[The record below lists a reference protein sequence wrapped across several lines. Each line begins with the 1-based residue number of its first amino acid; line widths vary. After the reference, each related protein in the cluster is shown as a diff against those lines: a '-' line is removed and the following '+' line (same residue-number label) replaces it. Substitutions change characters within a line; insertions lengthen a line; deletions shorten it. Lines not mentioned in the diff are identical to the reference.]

1 MAQAL
6 FRTAYTVFIKETQD
20 YGTVLVSPEVK
31 LAASRRYGVLMMIG
45 HPMSEAIRSIGT
57 DVRPGDVFIKTILSR
72 QEEWPPFKR
81 YYLWSPVFHENTLIC
96 YVWTFIHMS
105 DVGGRVAGSIAPSN
119 TDITQEGIRVPPRR
133 LYREG
138 ILDEDF
144 ETFSI
149 NTRTGEENWG
159 I

>member
-1 MAQAL
+1 MATHL
-6 FRTAYTVFIKETQD
+6 NDI
-20 YGTVLVSPEVK
+20 
-31 LAASRRYGVLMMIG
+31 
-45 HPMSEAIRSIGT
+45 
-57 DVRPGDVFIKTILSR
+57 
-72 QEEWPPFKR
+72 
-81 YYLWSPVFHENTLIC
+81 YLWSPVFHENTLIC

-144 ETFSI
+144 LKLF
-149 NTRTGEENWG
+149 
-159 I
+159 